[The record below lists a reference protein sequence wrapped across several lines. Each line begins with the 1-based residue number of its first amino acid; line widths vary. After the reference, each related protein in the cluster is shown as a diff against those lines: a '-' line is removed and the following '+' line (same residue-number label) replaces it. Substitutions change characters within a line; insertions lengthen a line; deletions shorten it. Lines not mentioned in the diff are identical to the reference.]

1 MRPKLSIRDEVEQLF
16 EKKFQYQKPTT
27 GAAWSLPLE
36 EEPLFSEFYQFE
48 SLQNLKDQLN
58 TVKSKL
64 NNYGVQE
71 WSTHTNRRDPS
82 GEISWRLKNE
92 TKAEFVTVAWCKIF
106 ECLHRFPLVTQPVL
120 NSLHL
125 CEAPGAFIAA
135 LNHYLHS
142 VHKPTEIKWNWRSTT
157 LNPYY
162 EGNAL
167 NEMITDDRFIF
178 HTLDNW
184 LFHKDF
190 TGNLLSM
197 DNINHMADRCAKDFQ
212 GGVQLITA
220 DGSIDCSAQPDCQEE
235 IVARLFFAEI
245 VSALKILSAGGT
257 FVIKMFTLFE
267 ACSVSVMYMLNCVF
281 QRVHIYK
288 PATSKRGN
296 SEVYVICLNY
306 QKDSTGLPRLLE
318 ALGAKLAQPNDAMVM
333 PLFGKSQIPKEF
345 LLQHEIGCRLYLKL
359 QVDAIESSIYAY
371 ESKDRYY
378 LRHLHHLRGVVSAM
392 YYNRYK
398 VRPLDDE
405 LCIVKQQ
412 DINKALGFTVP
423 VYGGSYTERE
433 HLRQGDLLKQVYC
446 LRREFNQLEKC
457 PTATRSYT
465 HVKDPERQ
473 LKLQMSRGAPV
484 RELLSSLFASEPV
497 LLLRLR
503 ILDTFELDPFWQTAP
518 KCLLFDSNGSKVKTL
533 NYAPS
538 TDDDSTFHKVQ
549 RHFFVTLIESLLA
562 LRPQKIVFHNFLF
575 LSHYAAS
582 VLLFLADLIYQQ
594 TEFDSSLPE
603 QTITLSVLEIKE
615 IAEQLQELL
624 QVLSSEEEKE
634 QALHSVLNLKQLQ
647 KNKFSNALILY
658 NNSVLVA
665 CYRRMLGEDSF
676 PTRMSIDQDRTEQ
689 AVMDIK
695 ETETVEGIVY

>member
-1 MRPKLSIRDEVEQLF
+1 MRPKLSVRDELEQLF
-16 EKKFQYQKPTT
+16 EKKFQYQKPAS
-27 GAAWSLPLE
+27 GAWTLPLE
-36 EEPLFSEFYQFE
+36 KEPLFGEFYQYE
-48 SLQNLKDQLN
+48 SLQNLKEELN

-71 WSTHTNRRDPS
+71 WSSHTNRRDPS

-92 TKAEFVTVAWCKIF
+92 TKAEFVTVAWCKLF
-106 ECLHRFPLVTQPVL
+106 ECLNRFPLVTQPTL

-142 VHKPTEIKWNWRSTT
+142 LHKPDEVNWKWRSTT

-167 NEMITDDRFIF
+167 NEMIADDRFIF

-190 TGNLLSM
+190 TGNLLSL
-197 DNINHMADRCAKDFQ
+197 DNIDHMTQCCRDDLPN
-212 GGVQLITA
+212 GVQLITA

-235 IVARLFFAEI
+235 IVARILFAEI
-245 VSALKILSAGGT
+245 VSALSILAQGGN
-257 FVIKMFTLFE
+257 FLIKMFTLFE
-267 ACSVSVMYMLNCVF
+267 ACSVSVMYLLNCVF

-296 SEVYVICLNY
+296 SEVYVICLDY
-306 QKDSTGLPRLLE
+306 QQQAPGLARVIA
-318 ALGAKLAQPNDAMVM
+318 ALREKLAQPNDAMVM
-333 PLFGKSQIPKEF
+333 PLFSKGQIPKDF

-359 QVDAIESSIYAY
+359 QVAAIEGSIYAY
-371 ESKDRYY
+371 ESKDRQY

-398 VRPLDDE
+398 VRPLAED

-412 DINKALGFTVP
+412 DLNSALGFTVP
-423 VYGGSYTERE
+423 VYGGSYAERE
-433 HLRQGDLLKQVYC
+433 VLRQGDLLKQIYC

-457 PTATRSYT
+457 PTARRCYS
-465 HVKDPERQ
+465 HVKTFGA
-473 LKLQMSRGAPV
+473 KLQLQLIRGAAV
-484 RELLSSLFASEPV
+484 QHLQSSLFASEPV

-503 ILDTFELDPFWQTAP
+503 ILDTFELDPMWQTAA
-518 KCLLFDSNGSKVKTL
+518 KCRLYDDNGSQAMTL
-533 NYAPS
+533 NYNAELS
-538 TDDDSTFHKVQ
+538 SNENDSTFQQVQ
-549 RHFFVTLIESLLA
+549 RRFFVKLLESLLA
-562 LRPQKIVFHNFLF
+562 LRPHKVYFDNFLI

-582 VLLFLADLIYQQ
+582 LLLFLAELCYQH
-594 TEFDSSLPE
+594 TDFDNG
-603 QTITLSVLEIKE
+603 ITLSGRLEE
-615 IAEQLQELL
+615 AQPQLEQLLQLLVEDDEQQQEF
-624 QVLSSEEEKE
+624 V
-634 QALHSVLNLKQLQ
+634 LHSVLPLRHLQ
-647 KNKFSNALILY
+647 KNPFSKALILH

-665 CYRRMLGEDSF
+665 CYHRMLGEDSF
-676 PTRMSIDQDRTEQ
+676 PRRMDVDEQ
-689 AVMDIK
+689 LDIK
-695 ETETVEGIVY
+695 ETETVAGVVC

>member
-1 MRPKLSIRDEVEQLF
+1 MRPKLSIRDELEQLF
-16 EKKFQYQKPTT
+16 EKKFKYQKPVNGT
-27 GAAWSLPLE
+27 AWTLPTEQEL
-36 EEPLFSEFYQFE
+36 LFSEFYQYE
-48 SLQNLKDQLN
+48 SLQNLKEQLN

-82 GEISWRLKNE
+82 GEVSWRLKNE
-92 TKAEFVTVAWCKIF
+92 TKAEFVTVAWCKLF
-106 ECLHRFPLVTQPVL
+106 ECLHRFPVVTQPKL

-125 CEAPGAFIAA
+125 CEAPGAFIAS

-142 VHKPTEIKWNWRSTT
+142 QHKPDEIKWNWRSTT

-190 TGNLLSM
+190 TGNLLSL
-197 DNINHMADRCAKDFQ
+197 DNIDHMTQCCTQDFPD
-212 GGVQLITA
+212 GVQLITA

-245 VSALKILSAGGT
+245 VSALSILSQGGN

-267 ACSVSVMYMLNCVF
+267 ACSVSVLYMLNCIF
-281 QRVHIYK
+281 QHVHIYK

-306 QKDSTGLPRLLE
+306 QRETTGLSRLLE
-318 ALGAKLAQPNDAMVM
+318 ALREKLAQPNDAMIM
-333 PLFGKSQIPKEF
+333 PLFSKAQIPKDF

-359 QVDAIESSIYAY
+359 QVDAIEGSIYAY
-371 ESKDRYY
+371 ESKDRQY
-378 LRHLHHLRGVVSAM
+378 LRHLHQLRGVVSAM

-398 VRPLDDE
+398 VRPLAPE

-412 DINKALGFTVP
+412 NMSESLGFTVP
-423 VYGGSYTERE
+423 IYGGSYTERE
-433 HLRQGDLLKQVYC
+433 VLRQGDLLKQIYC

-457 PTATRSYT
+457 PTAKRSYS
-465 HVKDPERQ
+465 HVKTLGQQ
-473 LKLQMSRGAPV
+473 LQLQPNRGAPV
-484 RELLSSLFASEPV
+484 QQLQSSLFASEPV

-503 ILDTFELDPFWQTAP
+503 ICDTFDLDPLWQTAA
-518 KCLLFDSNGSKVKTL
+518 KCRFYDIEGCLINTL
-533 NYAPS
+533 NYAPLCV
-538 TDDDSTFHKVQ
+538 DDDSVIMFQQVQ
-549 RHFFVTLIESLLA
+549 RRFFVKLLESLLA
-562 LRPQKIVFHNFLF
+562 LRPHKVVFDNCLI
-575 LSHYAAS
+575 LSHFAAS
-582 VLLFLADLIYQQ
+582 LLLFLAEFCYQAM
-594 TEFDSSLPE
+594 EIDNV
-603 QTITLSVLEIKE
+603 ITLNGILQAQEQL
-615 IAEQLQELL
+615 EQLQQLL
-624 QVLSSEEEKE
+624 LEDEQQEKE
-634 QALHSVLNLKQLQ
+634 QHPLVLHSVLHLRQLQ
-647 KNKFSNALILY
+647 KNPFSNALILH

-676 PTRMSIDQDRTEQ
+676 PRRMDVEQDLE
-689 AVMDIK
+689 MK
-695 ETETVEGIVY
+695 ETDTLSVN

>member
-1 MRPKLSIRDEVEQLF
+1 MRPKLSIREEVEQLF
-16 EKKFQYQKPTT
+16 EKKFQYQKPIT
-27 GAAWSLPLE
+27 GSWLLPL

-106 ECLHRFPLVTQPVL
+106 ECLHRFPLITQPVI

-142 VHKPTEIKWNWRSTT
+142 VHKPNEIKWNWRSTT

-178 HTLDNW
+178 HTLDKW

-190 TGNLLSM
+190 TGNLMNM
-197 DNINHMADRCAKDFQ
+197 DNIDHMTQRCVEDFE

-235 IVARLFFAEI
+235 IVSRLFFAEI
-245 VSALKILSAGGT
+245 VSALKILSQSGN

-267 ACSVSVMYMLNCVF
+267 ACSVSLMYMLNCVF
-281 QRVHIYK
+281 QRVHVYK

-296 SEVYVICLNY
+296 SEVYVICLDY
-306 QKDSTGLPRLLE
+306 RKDTPGLPRLLE
-318 ALGAKLAQPNDAMVM
+318 ALQAKLAQPNDAMVM
-333 PLFGKSQIPKEF
+333 PLFKKSQIPNDF

-359 QVDAIESSIYAY
+359 QVDSIESSIYAY

-398 VRPLDDE
+398 VRPLADE
-405 LCIVKQQ
+405 LCIVKQR

-433 HLRQGDLLKQVYC
+433 HLRQGDLLKQIYC

-457 PTATRSYT
+457 PTATRNYK
-465 HVKDPERQ
+465 HVNGPETE
-473 LKLQMSRGAPV
+473 LKLEPSRGAPV
-484 RELLSSLFASEPV
+484 RKLQSSLFASEPV

-503 ILDTFELDPFWQTAP
+503 ILETFELDPLWQTAP
-518 KCLLFDSNGSKVKTL
+518 KCLLFDGNDSNMKIL
-533 NYAPS
+533 NYAPAS
-538 TDDDSTFHKVQ
+538 NDDESTFHKVQ
-549 RHFFVTLIESLLA
+549 RRFFVMLLESLLE

-575 LSHYAAS
+575 VTHYAAS
-582 VLLFLADLIYQQ
+582 VLLYLANLIYQQ
-594 TEFDSSLPE
+594 TEFDNNLPE
-603 QTITLSVLEIKE
+603 QTITLSGLDEAKE
-615 IAEQLQELL
+615 ITKQLQQLHQL
-624 QVLSSEEEKE
+624 LSSDDDKEE
-634 QALHSVLNLKQLQ
+634 ALHSVLNLRQLQ
-647 KNKFSNALILY
+647 KNKFSNGLILY

-665 CYRRMLGEDSF
+665 CYRRMLGEESF
-676 PTRMSIDQDRTEQ
+676 PTRVIVDHQ
-689 AVMDIK
+689 AESVNDIK
-695 ETETVEGIVY
+695 ETETVEGIVC

>member
-1 MRPKLSIRDEVEQLF
+1 SIREEVEQLF
-16 EKKFQYQKPTT
+16 EKKFQYQKPTD
-27 GAAWSLPLE
+27 GSSWQLPQAE
-36 EEPLFSEFYQFE
+36 QPLFSEFYQYE
-48 SLQNLKDQLN
+48 ALQQLKEQLN

-92 TKAEFVTVAWCKIF
+92 TKAEFVTVAWCKLF
-106 ECLHRFPLVTQPVL
+106 ECLHRYPLVTQPKL

-135 LNHYLHS
+135 LNHYLQS
-142 VHKPTEIKWNWRSTT
+142 QYSQDEITWQWRSTT

-184 LFHKDF
+184 FFHKDL
-190 TGNLLSM
+190 TGNLLSLS
-197 DNINHMADRCAKDFQ
+197 NIDDMTQRCAAQFDD
-212 GGVQLITA
+212 GVHLITA

-245 VSALKILSAGGT
+245 ISALSILRPGGN

-267 ACSVSVMYMLNCVF
+267 ACSVSVLYMLNCIF
-281 QRVHIYK
+281 QRVHVYK

-296 SEVYVICLNY
+296 SEVYVICLDY
-306 QKDSTGLPRLLE
+306 QRATPQLPRLL
-318 ALGAKLAQPNDAMVM
+318 AAMRAKLAQPNNSLVT
-333 PLFGKSQIPKEF
+333 PLFAKSQIPHDF

-378 LRHLHHLRGVVSAM
+378 LRHLHQLRGVVSAM

-398 VRPLDDE
+398 VRPLDE
-405 LCIVKQQ
+405 ARHVVKQQ
-412 DINKALGFTVP
+412 DINKELGFTVP

-433 HLRQGDLLKQVYC
+433 HLRQGDIFKQIYC

-457 PTATRSYT
+457 PTGSRSYR
-465 HVKDPERQ
+465 HLRAADGAPQ
-473 LKLQMSRGAPV
+473 LQLQPSHGAPV
-484 RELLSSLFASEPV
+484 RQLQSSLFASEPV

-503 ILDTFELDPFWQTAP
+503 LRETFELDPLWQTNA
-518 KCLLFDSNGSKVKTL
+518 KCLLYEGNGSVISL
-533 NYAPS
+533 DYAMSP
-538 TDDDSTFHKVQ
+538 DEDESTFHELQ
-549 RHFFVTLIESLLA
+549 RRFFAHLVDSLLRV
-562 LRPQKIVFHNFLF
+562 RPASIVFQKFLF
-575 LSHYAAS
+575 LTHYAAS
-582 VLLFLADLIYQQ
+582 VLLFLSEEIYAQV
-594 TEFDSSLPE
+594 EFENSSE
-603 QTITLSVLEIKE
+603 QQTITLAGELQQAEQSL
-615 IAEQLQELL
+615 EQLQR
-624 QVLSSEEEKE
+624 VLSSDAPRDDDCAE
-634 QALHSVLNLKQLQ
+634 ALHSVLSVKQLQ
-647 KNKFSNALILY
+647 KNAFSNALLLY

-665 CYRRMLGEDSF
+665 CYRRMLGEEAF
-676 PTRMSIDQDRTEQ
+676 P
-689 AVMDIK
+689 
-695 ETETVEGIVY
+695 